1 MMQAS
6 SQPSVQ
12 RGLTLIELLITLT
25 LVGALLIGATPS
37 LRHMVQYRRLD
48 GVVQTYLSQLHWARQ
63 QAVAMNQP
71 VHLMFGQ
78 TAESSCYLFYIG
90 ERDRCA
96 CGPEDA
102 LCTDGA
108 QALLAAD
115 LPATQGIQVASTS
128 RSTITVD
135 ALRGT
140 VTPTFTAVFSAS
152 NGQSVRASTSVM
164 GRTRTCSPAPGGPA
178 QPACT

>member
-6 SQPSVQ
+6 TQPSVQ

-63 QAVAMNQP
+63 QAVVLNQP
-71 VHLMFGQ
+71 VHLVFGQ
-78 TAESSCYLFYIG
+78 TATHSCYLFYVG
-90 ERDRCA
+90 ERDRCT
-96 CGPEDA
+96 CGPADR
-102 LCTDGA
+102 CTEGA
-108 QALLAAD
+108 QALLAAE
-115 LPATQGIQVASTS
+115 LPVILGVQVTTTS
-128 RSTITVD
+128 HSAITVD